1 MILVI
6 QTVKDDHFMELHGN
20 SIFVTLSRSEFFLP
34 ITMFDFLN
42 KNDVVCAVT
51 LMLMGLKFPHRGHLK
66 PFEPQR

>member
-6 QTVKDDHFMELHGN
+6 QTIKDDHFMELHVN
-20 SIFVTLSRSEFFLP
+20 SILVTLSRSDFFLP

-51 LMLMGLKFPHRGHLK
+51 LTLMGFNFPYRCHLK